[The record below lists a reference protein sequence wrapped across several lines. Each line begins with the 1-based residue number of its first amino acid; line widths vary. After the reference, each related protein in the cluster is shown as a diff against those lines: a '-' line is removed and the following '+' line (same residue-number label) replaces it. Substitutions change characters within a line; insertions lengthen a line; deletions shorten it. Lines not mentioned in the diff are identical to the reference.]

1 MRRSRR
7 VVVGA
12 SAATLALAG
21 AAVATALTIG
31 LPGRTGTA
39 DAEASTTTPRTATV
53 EQGTLTGT
61 TTKTGELSRLDG
73 PTIVGSAPGTITW
86 LPSVGDDL
94 AARGELYR
102 VDDDPVT
109 AFEGELPQWRAFE
122 QGMTPG
128 PDVRQVE
135 ENLKAWGY
143 FTGTPDETFGWLTSS
158 AISAWQKET
167 GQTRTGSI
175 ELGALQFVTG
185 SFTVSDVTAAVG
197 DASGGAGGG
206 SSGGEAG
213 TGAGSGTGLYDTKRD
228 DKVVTVDLPVGS
240 PLAAVDGVVS
250 VALPGRG
257 GAPGRVTA
265 VGAAAVD
272 ETTGKTTVPVTVS
285 LDDPAAAGD
294 LTDASVQVDFVSEVK
309 EDVLHVPVLALG
321 AAVGEGFVVEV
332 LRSDG
337 STEAVPVEAG
347 LFAGDRVEVVGDVE
361 AGDEVVVPA

>member
-1 MRRSRR
+1 MRLSRR
-7 VVVGA
+7 AVVGA
-12 SAATLALAG
+12 SAATLAVAG
-21 AAVATALTIG
+21 AAVATALAIG
-31 LPGRTGTA
+31 LPGRTGTT
-39 DAEASTTTPRTATV
+39 DAEASTTTPPTATV

-61 TTKTGELSRLDG
+61 TTRTGELSRLDG

-94 AARGELYR
+94 AARGQLYR
-102 VDDDPVT
+102 VDDEPVT

-128 PDVRQVE
+128 PDVTQVE

-143 FTGTPDETFGWLTSS
+143 FTGTPDETFGRLTSS
-158 AISAWQKET
+158 AISAWQKDT
-167 GQTRTGSI
+167 GQTRTGRI

-185 SFTVSDVTAAVG
+185 SFTVSDVTAAIG

-206 SSGGEAG
+206 EAG
-213 TGAGSGTGLYDTKRD
+213 TGFGTGLYDTKRD

-257 GAPGRVTA
+257 GVPGRVSA
-265 VGAAAVD
+265 VGAAAVE

-361 AGDEVVVPA
+361 AGDEVVMPA